1 MATDGEIVNTHADLS
16 TRHPAAKRAVHS
28 SSPSF
33 LTPRDVAKITGLHVA
48 VIRRAIDR
56 GELRAHKL
64 CSRLRI
70 RQEDFEIWLHSNIVQ
85 R

>member
-1 MATDGEIVNTHADLS
+1 MTTLPLAADKLARLPDQGTKHAKQALS
-16 TRHPAAKRAVHS
+16 S
-28 SSPSF
+28 QF
-33 LTPRDVAKITGLHVA
+33 LSPRDVADITGLHVA
-48 VIRRAIDR
+48 VVRRAIER

-70 RQEDFEIWLHSNIVQ
+70 RQEDFEIWLDSNIVQ

>member
-1 MATDGEIVNTHADLS
+1 VTTLPLAADKLARLPDQGTKNVKQAPSSQFLS
-16 TRHPAAKRAVHS
+16 
-28 SSPSF
+28 
-33 LTPRDVAKITGLHVA
+33 PRDVADITGLHVA
-48 VIRRAIDR
+48 VVRRAIER

-70 RQEDFEIWLHSNIVQ
+70 RQEDFEIWLDSNIVQ